1 MAGFPL
7 LNMAEIPKN
16 MPRPGEQW
24 NKDEL
29 EPMLEGAFKAAMPL
43 KKDRTSGYKDLVTD
57 IMRHNYATV
66 GKPPLAR
73 HPTTEESD
81 EEWLR
86 EHLKKQW
93 AMRSKTKA
101 WKELQIRRVDVSQ
114 ANRRGVECGK
124 PFSRSDEKWKQVD
137 EKKLKD
143 EVNKSMW
150 RECGEA
156 VLKDWK
162 EQWSQELSE
171 KVQELMSLQA
181 MVDFQR
187 AEHTAR
193 MKGLKTSISEAISQT
208 EALAEIAHSR
218 LQVLDHEVDTAQ
230 ALLEISSKSMR
241 RLRTRVSRLAAKDVI
256 NDGVRKQVMRER
268 LAHPK
273 ALSFMFQGQ
282 KDLEAAKAVA
292 DSTRRFVASMDA
304 DWGSVSSAAM
314 DTISG
319 LKDAIL
325 AIDLGRRCPGKYTW
339 ESGPCAQY

>member
-86 EHLKKQW
+86 EHLRKQW

-124 PFSRSDEKWKQVD
+124 PFSRSDQKWKQVD

-241 RLRTRVSRLAAKDVI
+241 RLRTR
-256 NDGVRKQVMRER
+256 
-268 LAHPK
+268 
-273 ALSFMFQGQ
+273 GQ